1 MRLPVDFIIQLQ
13 MFICSIFRIDQVQAL
28 GRFSENWFVVGSRC
42 RFISRCHL
50 LFHIFVQNQIQKGAV
65 NKINNFLDSFSIFFK
80 NNITDAVND
89 PFFMFCEPGNDKMS
103 YIIAKYVS
111 LIKAVETRAFNL
123 SLPSDVCNYE
133 YFICTLVMDR
143 QQQCRPSI
151 FSPLHQR

>member
-89 PFFMFCEPGNDKMS
+89 PFFMFCEPGNDKICPILSQNMS
-103 YIIAKYVS
+103 H
-111 LIKAVETRAFNL
+111 L
-123 SLPSDVCNYE
+123 SRLLKLGHV
-133 YFICTLVMDR
+133 ICLFHLTCVTM
-143 QQQCRPSI
+143 SI
-151 FSPLHQR
+151 SFALQ